1 MENNQV
7 LELAAV
13 THPDPRVRRVGF
25 DLSHP
30 YVEQVWGAAVGPSG
44 VALLRRLPVLW
55 KEHEPARIPGVQL
68 ARMLGLGI
76 PTGSTKR
83 LERALDR
90 LVLFQFVRWAE
101 PGQALEVYTEV
112 PPARGRLL
120 TRLPEWSREAH
131 DRLLGAHL
139 DGLARSGNRELEV
152 SAITARLDRLQRADA
167 PSLGPIPAIG
177 R

>member
-30 YVEQVWGAAVGPSG
+30 YVEQVWGAVIGPSG

-55 KEHEPARIPGVQL
+55 REAAPARIPGVEL

-90 LVLFQFVRWAE
+90 VVMFQLARWAE
-101 PGQALEVYTEV
+101 PGRALEVYAEV

-120 TRLPEWSREAH
+120 TRLPEWSRQAH
-131 DRLLGAHL
+131 DRLLGAHI
-139 DGLARSGNRELEV
+139 DGLARSGTGELGV
-152 SAITARLDRLQRADA
+152 SAITARFDRLQRADA
-167 PSLGPIPAIG
+167 ASLGPVPSIG

>member
-1 MENNQV
+1 MENNHV

-13 THPDPRVRRVGF
+13 SHHDPRVRRVGF
-25 DLSHP
+25 ELSHP
-30 YVEQVWGAAVGPSG
+30 YVEQVYGAVIGPSG
-44 VALLRRLPVLW
+44 VMLLRRLPVLW
-55 KEHEPARIPGVQL
+55 REHEPARIPLAEL
-68 ARMLGLGI
+68 ARMLGLGT
-76 PTGSTKR
+76 PSGNTRR

-90 LVLFQFVRWAE
+90 IAGFHLARWAE

-120 TRLPEWSREAH
+120 TRLPEWSRQAH

-139 DGLARSGNRELEV
+139 DGLVGSRDRELEV
-152 SAITARLDRLQRADA
+152 SGVKARLDRLQRADA
-167 PSLGPIPAIG
+167 PGLGPVPVIG

>member
-7 LELAAV
+7 LELAAA

-25 DLSHP
+25 NLSHP

-55 KEHEPARIPGVQL
+55 KEHEPTRIPLAEL

-90 LVLFQFVRWAE
+90 LVMFQFASWAE
-101 PGQALEVYTEV
+101 PGRALEVYTEV
-112 PPARGRLL
+112 APARGRLL

-139 DGLARSGNRELEV
+139 DGLARSGDRALEV
-152 SAITARLDRLQRADA
+152 SAITARLDRLQHADG
-167 PSLGPIPAIG
+167 PSLGPVPAIG
-177 R
+177 Q